1 MKRTAQWRGTTT
13 STSTTALQVRNKSE
27 EQCPPEKSSCR
38 TGMYFHKR
46 TVQPTFTVKQ
56 QEMMSFLELFED
68 DLIHDFL
75 LMDCCCKITDK
86 YLLAMVFIYFK
97 RSHLTIEEYTKK
109 NFFIALYLANSMEE
123 EEEESKYEIF
133 PWALGK
139 TWRKKVTQFLQMKD
153 KFWVR
158 IEFRA
163 AVSRRCCE
171 EVMAIMPSHF
181 VWKRE
186 RSEEHSGAH
195 RQTDKVS
202 YPRGPSASPVPCIRC
217 NRKST
222 FSQRLQIS
230 RSLSLPNCKNKISQ
244 STALS
249 LEKTPPPIATCRETS
264 DQSQRSSNDSD
275 LPASYPTGG
284 SLSSDSYMY
293 DSSMDWINK

>member
-1 MKRTAQWRGTTT
+1 MKRTAQWSGTSTTATTT
-13 STSTTALQVRNKSE
+13 TTTALQVRNKSE
-27 EQCPPEKSSCR
+27 EQCLPEKSSCR
-38 TGMYFHKR
+38 TGMYFHRR
-46 TVQPTFTVKQ
+46 TLQPTFTVKQ
-56 QEMMSFLELFED
+56 QEMMSFLELFD

-97 RSHLTIEEYTKK
+97 RSHLTIAEYTKK

-139 TWRKKVTQFLQMKD
+139 TWRKKVKQFLKMKD
-153 KFWVR
+153 NFWVR

-195 RQTDKVS
+195 RKTDKVS
-202 YPRGPSASPVPCIRC
+202 FPRGPSASPVPCIRC
-217 NRKST
+217 NRKSA

-230 RSLSLPNCKNKISQ
+230 RSLSLPSCKNKISQ
-244 STALS
+244 STPLS

-264 DQSQRSSNDSD
+264 DQTQRSSNGSE
-275 LPASYPTGG
+275 LPG